1 MSKFLWL
8 VIKQIRFCEGFAKAD
23 RNEHGMPDV
32 ALTDEFWSA
41 CSSNRLVRP
50 VCNDCGTNF
59 FTPQWCCPQCQSESW
74 EYVTSNGIG
83 TIYSYTVV
91 HRPPLPAFKA
101 PYIVAVIELAE
112 GPLMLTNVID
122 CDPAALKVGDKV
134 KVAFE
139 KATDEVTL
147 YRFRLA

>member
-1 MSKFLWL
+1 MHAASE
-8 VIKQIRFCEGFAKAD
+8 VTAGQIPLPVPSRMTEPFWA
-23 RNEHGMPDV
+23 GMRQNR
-32 ALTDEFWSA
+32 LLLQRCKA
-41 CSSNRLVRP
+41 CSAYRW
-50 VCNDCGTNF
+50 
-59 FTPQWCCPQCQSESW
+59 TPQVLCRDCYSEDYEWAEVS
-74 EYVTSNGIG
+74 GRG
-83 TIYSYTVV
+83 TVFSYTVV